1 MPYAAILGLMRD
13 RLFLGAEFRR
23 RRLALGLTLPKTAIR
38 AGVSVSFLK
47 YVEKGSQP
55 GDNNAAA
62 LARAVEADLD
72 DLTVP
77 KPGRPEPT
85 AREPADEAA

>member
-1 MPYAAILGLMRD
+1 MRD
-13 RLFLGAEFRR
+13 RVFLGAELRR
-23 RRLALGLTLPKTAIR
+23 RRLALGLTLSETAIR
-38 AGVSVSFLK
+38 ASVSVSSLK
-47 YVEKGSQP
+47 YIEKGETQP

-62 LARAVEADLD
+62 LARAVEAELD
-72 DLTVP
+72 DLTEP